1 MNLLAYGWDDK
12 WQAAFATCGNADSL
26 PARVTT
32 MYADRYEVVTEENIV
47 EAHISGRMRYD
58 NLYSAKN
65 PTVGDWVALQPNPHG
80 AATIINVLPRVNC
93 LERQGVFGS
102 VEAQVIAANID
113 KCLLLQALGRDF
125 NPSRLDR
132 YVTMVWNTGITPV
145 VLLTKAD
152 TVPIE
157 EVTKNVKLLAG
168 YLSGVDVL
176 AISALTGYGID
187 KLLSLLAPKMTVAAL
202 GSSGVGKSTLL
213 NHLMGGDV
221 MVTAEVRGDDQRGR
235 HTTTHR
241 QMFML
246 PTGTLYIDT
255 PGMRELGLFSY
266 DALDETFKDIQAI
279 ATRCRFTDCT
289 HTREPDCAVRAALRN
304 GELPR
309 QRWESYLKLKQE
321 EHFHERRQILLAK
334 QISNTR
340 KKRQKVHYNDY
351 KHGADRKAE
360 LE

>member
-47 EAHISGRMRYD
+47 KAHISGRMRYD

-80 AATIINVLPRVNC
+80 AATIIDVLPRVNC

-187 KLLSLLAPKMTVAAL
+187 KLLSLLAT
-202 GSSGVGKSTLL
+202 
-213 NHLMGGDV
+213 
-221 MVTAEVRGDDQRGR
+221 
-235 HTTTHR
+235 
-241 QMFML
+241 
-246 PTGTLYIDT
+246 
-255 PGMRELGLFSY
+255 
-266 DALDETFKDIQAI
+266 
-279 ATRCRFTDCT
+279 
-289 HTREPDCAVRAALRN
+289 
-304 GELPR
+304 
-309 QRWESYLKLKQE
+309 
-321 EHFHERRQILLAK
+321 
-334 QISNTR
+334 
-340 KKRQKVHYNDY
+340 
-351 KHGADRKAE
+351 
-360 LE
+360 